1 MMEVLFRE
9 VFEGFTDPENSREE
23 LRNAILAD
31 RLYPI
36 IRDDS
41 GVPGRSIA
49 WKVFL
54 LFVQTTALV
63 YN

>member
-1 MMEVLFRE
+1 MTEALFRE
-9 VFEGFTDPENSREE
+9 VFEGFADPENSREK

-31 RLYPI
+31 RLYPAV
-36 IRDDS
+36 RDDL

-54 LFVQTTALV
+54 LLVQTMALI

>member
-1 MMEVLFRE
+1 MTEVLFRE
-9 VFEGFTDPENSREE
+9 VFEGFMDPENSREK

-31 RLYPI
+31 RLYPV

-54 LFVQTTALV
+54 LLVQTMALI
-63 YN
+63 YD

>member
-1 MMEVLFRE
+1 MTEAPFRK
-9 VFEGFTDPENSREE
+9 VFEEFTDTENSKEK

-31 RLYPI
+31 RLYPVVG
-36 IRDDS
+36 DHT

-54 LFVQTTALV
+54 LLVQA
-63 YN
+63 NSSHF